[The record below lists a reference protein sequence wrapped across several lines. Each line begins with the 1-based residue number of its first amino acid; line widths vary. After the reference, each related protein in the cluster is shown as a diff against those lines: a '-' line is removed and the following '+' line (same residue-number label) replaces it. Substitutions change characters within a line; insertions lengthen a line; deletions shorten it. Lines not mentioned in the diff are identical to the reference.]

1 MSSSQPLCIVI
12 RIPDVALS
20 RSDLN
25 AALGLQVDRYE
36 ATDGRVYAQIDIEDG
51 GDQWIAA
58 LDRVRSLRAVIPR
71 LVSEGSIGA
80 SNLDVAM
87 GFPHSSLSRSLTLP
101 ADLAAAAAEAGMD
114 VEFSVYKTDE

>member
-1 MSSSQPLCIVI
+1 MSRSQPLSIVI
-12 RIPDVALS
+12 RLPDVALS

-36 ATDGRVYAQIDIEDG
+36 AKSERVYAQIDVEDG

-58 LDRVRSLRAVIPR
+58 LDCVRSLRAVIPQ

-80 SNLDVAM
+80 SSLDVAM
-87 GFPHSSLSRSLTLP
+87 GFPHSSLSKSLTVP
-101 ADLAAAAAEAGMD
+101 ADLAAAAGEAGMD
-114 VEFSVYKTDE
+114 IQLSVYKTTE